1 MTIGQRI
8 AELRRQNN
16 LSQEA
21 LGEALGVT
29 RQSISKWESDGALPE
44 IEKLVAMSRLFGVS
58 VGALLGVEE
67 ETPAEGTEP
76 DKTRQESELSEAQL
90 RMVEE
95 IAARY
100 TDALRDETLR
110 QEQARRE
117 DAQKAAE
124 KKKPGKKAILAGA
137 FCAGLLLYGI
147 ISLFSRL
154 ERLDNNYTNLSH
166 SINNVTDSVNRQISG
181 IAYQVENILNEQN
194 ALTADFGTSVAEVNA
209 KEMTVS
215 FDVYAVPKTYEAG
228 MTVEFLAESDSGET
242 HSAEGIEGAN
252 ARFSGRI
259 TCPLTE
265 NSVIT
270 VSAAFMRGGVRETQV
285 LDSYDYIYQNV
296 LPEISV
302 TSFMLGR
309 DAVPGVPFSLA
320 RENVF
325 VHSWG
330 PEKLWN
336 FVPEVPRVA
345 RVRVG
350 FFVNGAL
357 AAWAEPDDG
366 NPQPIT
372 GVDADG
378 NATSSVAMPTMGEED
393 LLFTFPECEVALQD
407 GDFFCV
413 AAVVED
419 QFGHERVVTDGV
431 YQITGTGEESARVDG
446 YNAETEIAWK
456 Y

>member
-76 DKTRQESELSEAQL
+76 GKTRQESELSEAQL

-100 TDALRDETLR
+100 TDALREETLR

-117 DAQKAAE
+117 DAQKTAE

-137 FCAGLLLYGI
+137 FCVGLLLYSI

-366 NPQPIT
+366 NLQPIT

-378 NATSSVAMPTMGEED
+378 NATSVAMPAMGEED

>member
-76 DKTRQESELSEAQL
+76 GKTRQESELSEAQL

-100 TDALRDETLR
+100 TDALREETLR

-137 FCAGLLLYGI
+137 FCVGLLLYGI

-378 NATSSVAMPTMGEED
+378 NATSVAMPAMGEED

>member
-76 DKTRQESELSEAQL
+76 GKTRQESELSEAQL

-100 TDALRDETLR
+100 TDALREETLR

-259 TCPLTE
+259 TCPLSE

-270 VSAAFMRGGVRETQV
+270 VSAAFMRGGVRETQE

-309 DAVPGVPFSLA
+309 DVVPGVPFSLA

-357 AAWAEPDDG
+357 AAWAETDDG

-378 NATSSVAMPTMGEED
+378 NATSVAMPAMGEED

>member
-76 DKTRQESELSEAQL
+76 GKTRQESELSEAQL

-95 IAARY
+95 IGARY
-100 TDALRDETLR
+100 TDALREETLR

-259 TCPLTE
+259 TCPLSE

-309 DAVPGVPFSLA
+309 DVVPGVPFSLA

-357 AAWAEPDDG
+357 AAWAETDDG

-378 NATSSVAMPTMGEED
+378 NATSVAMPAMGEED

>member
-16 LSQEA
+16 RSQEA

-76 DKTRQESELSEAQL
+76 GKTRQESELSEAQL

-100 TDALRDETLR
+100 TDALREETLR

-137 FCAGLLLYGI
+137 FCVGLLLYGI

-378 NATSSVAMPTMGEED
+378 NATSVAMPAMGEED

>member
-76 DKTRQESELSEAQL
+76 GKTRQESELSEAQL

-100 TDALRDETLR
+100 TDALREETLR

-137 FCAGLLLYGI
+137 FCVGLLLYGI

-357 AAWAEPDDG
+357 AAWAETDDG

-378 NATSSVAMPTMGEED
+378 NATSVAMPAMGEED

>member
-76 DKTRQESELSEAQL
+76 GKTRQESELSEAQL

-100 TDALRDETLR
+100 TDALREETLR

-137 FCAGLLLYGI
+137 FCVGLLLYGI

-166 SINNVTDSVNRQISG
+166 SINNVTDSVNRQISS
-181 IAYQVENILNEQN
+181 IAWQVENILNEQN

-378 NATSSVAMPTMGEED
+378 NATSVAMPAMGEED

>member
-76 DKTRQESELSEAQL
+76 GKTPQESELSEAQL

-100 TDALRDETLR
+100 TDALREETLR

-137 FCAGLLLYGI
+137 FCVGLLLYGI

-378 NATSSVAMPTMGEED
+378 NATSVAMPAMGEED

>member
-76 DKTRQESELSEAQL
+76 GKTRQESELSEAQL

-100 TDALRDETLR
+100 TDALREETLR

-154 ERLDNNYTNLSH
+154 ERLDNNYTYLSH

-259 TCPLTE
+259 TCPLSE

-309 DAVPGVPFSLA
+309 DVVPGVPFSLA

-357 AAWAEPDDG
+357 AAWAETDDG

-378 NATSSVAMPTMGEED
+378 NATSVAMPAMGEED

>member
-76 DKTRQESELSEAQL
+76 GKTRQESELSEAQL

-100 TDALRDETLR
+100 TDALREETLR
-110 QEQARRE
+110 QEQARKE

-137 FCAGLLLYGI
+137 FCVGLLLYGI

-378 NATSSVAMPTMGEED
+378 NATSVAMPAMGEED

>member
-76 DKTRQESELSEAQL
+76 GKTRQESELSEAQL

-100 TDALRDETLR
+100 TDALREETLR

-154 ERLDNNYTNLSH
+154 ERLDNNYTNQSH

-259 TCPLTE
+259 TCPLSE

-309 DAVPGVPFSLA
+309 DVVPGVPFSLA

-357 AAWAEPDDG
+357 AAWAETDDG

-378 NATSSVAMPTMGEED
+378 NATSVAMPAMGEED

>member
-76 DKTRQESELSEAQL
+76 GKTRQESELSEAQL

-100 TDALRDETLR
+100 TDALREETLR

-137 FCAGLLLYGI
+137 FCVGLLLYGI

-296 LPEISV
+296 LPEISM

-378 NATSSVAMPTMGEED
+378 NATSVAMPAMGEED

>member
-76 DKTRQESELSEAQL
+76 GKTRQESELSEAQL

-100 TDALRDETLR
+100 TDALREETLR

-137 FCAGLLLYGI
+137 FCVGLLLYGI

-320 RENVF
+320 RESVF

-378 NATSSVAMPTMGEED
+378 NATSVAMPAMGEED

>member
-76 DKTRQESELSEAQL
+76 GKTRQESELSEAQL

-100 TDALRDETLR
+100 TDALREETLR

-154 ERLDNNYTNLSH
+154 ERLDNNYINLSH

-296 LPEISV
+296 LPEVSV
-302 TSFMLGR
+302 TSFMLRR

-378 NATSSVAMPTMGEED
+378 NATSVAMPAMGEED

>member
-76 DKTRQESELSEAQL
+76 GKTRQESELSEAQL

-100 TDALRDETLR
+100 TDALREETLR

-209 KEMTVS
+209 KEMMVS

-378 NATSSVAMPTMGEED
+378 NATSVAMPAMGEED

>member
-76 DKTRQESELSEAQL
+76 GKTRQESELSEAQL

-100 TDALRDETLR
+100 TDALREETLR

-137 FCAGLLLYGI
+137 FCVGLLLYGI

-357 AAWAEPDDG
+357 AAWM
-366 NPQPIT
+366 T
-372 GVDADG
+372 
-378 NATSSVAMPTMGEED
+378 ATRSPLRAWMRTATQHRSLCLPWARKICFLHSRSVKSPCRMGISSV
-393 LLFTFPECEVALQD
+393 LQP
-407 GDFFCV
+407 
-413 AAVVED
+413 
-419 QFGHERVVTDGV
+419 
-431 YQITGTGEESARVDG
+431 
-446 YNAETEIAWK
+446 W
-456 Y
+456 

>member
-76 DKTRQESELSEAQL
+76 GKTRQESELSEAQL

-100 TDALRDETLR
+100 TDALREETLR

-378 NATSSVAMPTMGEED
+378 NATSVAMPAMGEED

-431 YQITGTGEESARVDG
+431 YQITGPGEESARVDG

>member
-76 DKTRQESELSEAQL
+76 GKTREESELSEAQL

-95 IAARY
+95 LAARY
-100 TDALRDETLR
+100 TDALREETLR

-137 FCAGLLLYGI
+137 FCVGLLLYGI

-378 NATSSVAMPTMGEED
+378 NATSVAMPAMGEED

>member
-76 DKTRQESELSEAQL
+76 GKTRQESELSEAQL

-100 TDALRDETLR
+100 TDALREETLR

-285 LDSYDYIYQNV
+285 LDSYDYIYQNA

-378 NATSSVAMPTMGEED
+378 NATSVAMPAMGEED

-407 GDFFCV
+407 GISSV
-413 AAVVED
+413 L
-419 QFGHERVVTDGV
+419 QP
-431 YQITGTGEESARVDG
+431 
-446 YNAETEIAWK
+446 W
-456 Y
+456 

>member
-76 DKTRQESELSEAQL
+76 GKTRQESELSEAQL

-100 TDALRDETLR
+100 TDALREETLR

-259 TCPLTE
+259 TCPLSE

-309 DAVPGVPFSLA
+309 DVVPGVPFSLA

-357 AAWAEPDDG
+357 AAWAETDDG

-378 NATSSVAMPTMGEED
+378 NATSVAMPAMGEED

>member
-76 DKTRQESELSEAQL
+76 GKTRQESELSEAQL

-100 TDALRDETLR
+100 TDALREETLR

-124 KKKPGKKAILAGA
+124 KKKPGNKAIRAGA
-137 FCAGLLLYGI
+137 FCVGLLLYGI

-378 NATSSVAMPTMGEED
+378 NATSVAMPAMGEED

>member
-76 DKTRQESELSEAQL
+76 GKTRQESELSEAQL

-100 TDALRDETLR
+100 TDALREETLR

-137 FCAGLLLYGI
+137 LCAGLLLYGI

>member
-76 DKTRQESELSEAQL
+76 GKTRQESELSEAQL

-100 TDALRDETLR
+100 TDALREETLR

-137 FCAGLLLYGI
+137 FCVGLLLYGI

-194 ALTADFGTSVAEVNA
+194 ALTADLGTSVAEVNA

-378 NATSSVAMPTMGEED
+378 NATSVAMPAMGEED

>member
-76 DKTRQESELSEAQL
+76 GKTRQESELSEAQL

-100 TDALRDETLR
+100 TDALREETLR

-166 SINNVTDSVNRQISG
+166 SINNVTDSVKRQISG

-259 TCPLTE
+259 TCPLSE

-309 DAVPGVPFSLA
+309 DVVPGVPFSLA

-357 AAWAEPDDG
+357 AAWAETDDG

-378 NATSSVAMPTMGEED
+378 NATSVAMPAMGEED

>member
-76 DKTRQESELSEAQL
+76 GKTRQESELSEAQL

-100 TDALRDETLR
+100 TDALREETLR

-117 DAQKAAE
+117 DAQKTAE

-137 FCAGLLLYGI
+137 FCVGLLLYGI

-378 NATSSVAMPTMGEED
+378 NATSVAMPAMGEED

>member
-44 IEKLVAMSRLFGVS
+44 IEKLVAMRRLFGVS

-76 DKTRQESELSEAQL
+76 GKTRQESELSEAQL

-100 TDALRDETLR
+100 TDALREETLR

-378 NATSSVAMPTMGEED
+378 NATSVAMPAMGEED

>member
-76 DKTRQESELSEAQL
+76 GKTRQESELSEAQL

-100 TDALRDETLR
+100 TDALREETLR

-215 FDVYAVPKTYEAG
+215 FDMYAVPKTYEAG

-378 NATSSVAMPTMGEED
+378 NATSVAMPAMGEED

>member
-76 DKTRQESELSEAQL
+76 GKTRQESELSEAQL

-100 TDALRDETLR
+100 TDALREETLR

-137 FCAGLLLYGI
+137 FCVGLLLYGI

-215 FDVYAVPKTYEAG
+215 FDVYAAPKTYEAG

-378 NATSSVAMPTMGEED
+378 NATSVAMPAMGEED

>member
-76 DKTRQESELSEAQL
+76 GKTRQESELSEAQL

-100 TDALRDETLR
+100 TDALREETLR

-194 ALTADFGTSVAEVNA
+194 ALMADFGTSVAEVNA

-378 NATSSVAMPTMGEED
+378 NATSVAMPAMGEED

>member
-76 DKTRQESELSEAQL
+76 GKTRQESELSEAQL

-100 TDALRDETLR
+100 TDALREETLR

-378 NATSSVAMPTMGEED
+378 NATSVAMPAMGEED

-407 GDFFCV
+407 GDFFCA

>member
-76 DKTRQESELSEAQL
+76 GKTRQESELSEAQL

-100 TDALRDETLR
+100 TDALREETLR

-154 ERLDNNYTNLSH
+154 ERLDNNYINLSH

-228 MTVEFLAESDSGET
+228 MTVEFLAESDNGET

-378 NATSSVAMPTMGEED
+378 NATSVAMPAMGEED

>member
-21 LGEALGVT
+21 LGEALGAT

-76 DKTRQESELSEAQL
+76 GKTRQESELSEAQL

-100 TDALRDETLR
+100 TDALREETLR

-378 NATSSVAMPTMGEED
+378 NATSVAMPAMGEED

>member
-76 DKTRQESELSEAQL
+76 GKTRQESELSEAQL

-100 TDALRDETLR
+100 TDALREETLR

-124 KKKPGKKAILAGA
+124 KKKTGKKAILAGA
-137 FCAGLLLYGI
+137 FCVGLLLYGI

-378 NATSSVAMPTMGEED
+378 NATSVAMPAMGEED

>member
-76 DKTRQESELSEAQL
+76 GKTRQESELSEAQL

-100 TDALRDETLR
+100 TDALREETLR

-137 FCAGLLLYGI
+137 FCVGLLLYGI

-259 TCPLTE
+259 TCPLSE

-309 DAVPGVPFSLA
+309 DVVPGVPFSLA

-357 AAWAEPDDG
+357 AAWAETDDG

-378 NATSSVAMPTMGEED
+378 NATSVAMPAMGEED

>member
-76 DKTRQESELSEAQL
+76 GKTRQESELSEAQL

-100 TDALRDETLR
+100 TDALREETLR

-137 FCAGLLLYGI
+137 FCVGLLLYGI

-154 ERLDNNYTNLSH
+154 ERLDNNYTSLSH

-181 IAYQVENILNEQN
+181 IAYQVESILNEQN

-378 NATSSVAMPTMGEED
+378 NATSVAMPAMGEED

>member
-76 DKTRQESELSEAQL
+76 GKTRQESELSEAQL

-100 TDALRDETLR
+100 TDALREETLR

-137 FCAGLLLYGI
+137 FCVGLLLYGI
-147 ISLFSRL
+147 ISLFSRP

-378 NATSSVAMPTMGEED
+378 NATSVAMPAMGEED

>member
-76 DKTRQESELSEAQL
+76 GKTRQESELSEAQL

-100 TDALRDETLR
+100 TDALREETLR

-124 KKKPGKKAILAGA
+124 KKKPGKKAIRAGA
-137 FCAGLLLYGI
+137 FCVGLLLYGI

-378 NATSSVAMPTMGEED
+378 NATSVAMPAMGEED

>member
-76 DKTRQESELSEAQL
+76 GKTRQESELSEAQL

-100 TDALRDETLR
+100 TDALREETLQ

-259 TCPLTE
+259 TCPLSE

-309 DAVPGVPFSLA
+309 DVVPGVPFSLA

-357 AAWAEPDDG
+357 AAWAETDDG

-378 NATSSVAMPTMGEED
+378 NATSVAMPAMGEED

>member
-76 DKTRQESELSEAQL
+76 GKTRQESELSEAQL

-100 TDALRDETLR
+100 TDALREETLR

-117 DAQKAAE
+117 DAQMAAE

-137 FCAGLLLYGI
+137 FCVGLLLYGI

-228 MTVEFLAESDSGET
+228 MTVEFLAESASGET

-378 NATSSVAMPTMGEED
+378 NATSVAMPAMGEED

>member
-58 VGALLGVEE
+58 VGALLGVGE

-76 DKTRQESELSEAQL
+76 GKTRQESELSEAQL

-100 TDALRDETLR
+100 TDALREETLR

-154 ERLDNNYTNLSH
+154 ERLDNNYINLSH

-228 MTVEFLAESDSGET
+228 MTVEFLAESDNGET

-378 NATSSVAMPTMGEED
+378 NATSVAMPAMGEED